1 MLKSCLKVE
10 FVNWTHLEKVLLQ
23 LAGRSHLTKK
33 FLFWTFFSTKS
44 PKDGVLTTFRTTTLY
59 SFDFKSK
66 KSGNHNKSNGL
77 KLKKFIRSAKM
88 SYFGSNLRAFG
99 KSLSIFGSIE
109 EFIIKINK

>member
-1 MLKSCLKVE
+1 MDALRKSFTTIGRQESFDKKVP
-10 FVNWTHLEKVLLQ
+10 
-23 LAGRSHLTKK
+23 
-33 FLFWTFFSTKS
+33 FFGQFFPMKS

-59 SFDFKSK
+59 SFHFKSK